1 MNRQLLLV
9 AVLLGCS
16 LLGGCHSGDELPA
29 EDSLSLVSPTG
40 VRIANSLK
48 DLEKADVLK
57 NKHHDK
63 ITITKITYGW
73 EPDGPP
79 EDKVLAEKNGA
90 TITRTS
96 VYYKTSVGEEGVY
109 WIEIVSSKGKPI

>member
-1 MNRQLLLV
+1 MI
-9 AVLLGCS
+9 
-16 LLGGCHSGDELPA
+16 LLGGSVLAECHSSDELPA

-48 DLEKADVLK
+48 DLEKADVLT
-57 NKHHDK
+57 NKHDDK

-90 TITRTS
+90 TVTRAN
-96 VYYKTSVGEEGVY
+96 VYYKTSKDKDGIY
-109 WIEIVSSKGKPI
+109 WIEIVSQKPKSI